1 MAKNKNKDAR
11 EQQQQQKPDT
21 DKSAEYS
28 IKDYLI
34 INAVFWV
41 FLLVIAV
48 VVFIT
53 SGGKWDPIMSNVFSF
68 IFLVFGCGFTAVSVF
83 DYVYERIAKKNEN
96 KQ

>member
-1 MAKNKNKDAR
+1 MSKNKN
-11 EQQQQQKPDT
+11 QQPQQKQP
-21 DKSAEYS
+21 AEKQGEYTL
-28 IKDYLI
+28 KDYLV

-48 VVFIT
+48 IVFIT

-83 DYVYERIAKKNEN
+83 DYVYERIAKKNEA